1 MTDPGITLNIYN
13 KPPKFEDNTNDNTND
28 NINQNETGLNLSSN
42 LPQSNLDNIRNNET
56 SAPNAN
62 YGQQTMDNTRNN
74 NFESSVNYQSSVQP
88 IPIQP
93 YPQQK
98 IIGYQ
103 QIPIAQV
110 RPIAVT
116 PITTPI
122 VRPYNNPQY
131 GRPVIIQQKQNN
143 QQPTTY
149 IIKEEKKKK
158 DDSCCTGFM
167 AGLGTF
173 LAACCCLLCLSGAAG
188 GRGRGRRG
196 RW

>member
-13 KPPKFEDNTNDNTND
+13 KPPQFQDNTND
-28 NINQNETGLNLSSN
+28 NINQNETGLNLSSD

-62 YGQQTMDNTRNN
+62 YAQQTMDNTRNE
-74 NFESSVNYQSSVQP
+74 NFESSVNYQSSVEP
-88 IPIQP
+88 IPIRP

-98 IIGYQ
+98 IIAYQ

-110 RPIAVT
+110 RPMAVT
-116 PITTPI
+116 PIATPT
-122 VRPYNNPQY
+122 VQPYHRQC
-131 GRPVIIQQKQNN
+131 GQPVIIQQKQNN

-149 IIKEEKKKK
+149 IVKEEKKK
-158 DDSCCTGFM
+158 DDSCCTAFL
-167 AGLGTF
+167 AGCGTF

-188 GRGRGRRG
+188 GGRGRRG